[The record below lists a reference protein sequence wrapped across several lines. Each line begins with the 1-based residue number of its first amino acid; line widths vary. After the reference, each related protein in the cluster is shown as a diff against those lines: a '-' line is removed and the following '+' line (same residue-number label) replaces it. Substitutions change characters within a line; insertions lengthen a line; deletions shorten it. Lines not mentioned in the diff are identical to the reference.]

1 MAHLVE
7 CLSANGIHSHTHLYV
22 CICMSAFMYLPKK
35 LQAFQIKWHV
45 KVLVV
50 TLLRTRRCRCR
61 CRSRRSAECCLPHV
75 LISIFQQMNENELK

>member
-1 MAHLVE
+1 MAQLVE

-22 CICMSAFMYLPKK
+22 CVYACMSAFMYLPKK
-35 LQAFQIKWHV
+35 LQAFQIEWHV

-50 TLLRTRRCRCR
+50 TLLRTRRSRC
-61 CRSRRSAECCLPHV
+61 RRSAECCLPHV